1 MRRRTLIALF
11 PLLAL
16 LAAQVAPREVT
27 VAAAADLNFALPEI
41 AAGFEQKTGQKVRLS
56 FGSSGNFFAEIQNGA
71 PFDLFFSADI
81 EYPRKLE
88 AAGLAEPGTT
98 YRYAV
103 GRIVLWVPRESKI
116 DVAALGIKALL
127 DPSVRKIAIADPRHA
142 PYGRAA
148 VAAIEHFGVYE
159 KTKDKLVFG
168 ENISQ
173 TAQFVESGAA
183 DIGIIALSLAAAPPM
198 KEKGKYWEIPES
210 AHPAIEQ
217 GAVILKSSRNK
228 QAAAAFLDYLKSPAA
243 VELMARYGFTRPAE
257 AAVTK

>member
-1 MRRRTLIALF
+1 MAAFLVLIAL
-11 PLLAL
+11 LT
-16 LAAQVAPREVT
+16 AQSAQHELTIAVAS
-27 VAAAADLNFALPEI
+27 DLNFAFQEI
-41 AAGFEQKTGQKVRLS
+41 TAQFEKETGQKVRLS
-56 FGSSGNFFAEIQNGA
+56 FGSSGNFFAQIQNGA

-88 AAGLAEPGTT
+88 AAGVAEPGTI

-103 GRIVLWVPRESKI
+103 GRIVLWVPRDSKI
-116 DVAALGIKALL
+116 DVARLEIDALL

-148 VAAIEHFGVYE
+148 VSAMEHFGVYE
-159 KTKDKLVFG
+159 KLKDKLVFG

-173 TAQFVESGAA
+173 TAQFVESGGA

-217 GAVILKSSRNK
+217 GAVILKSSQNK
-228 QAAAAFLDYLKSPAA
+228 QAAAAFLDYLKSPAG
-243 VELMARYGFTRPAE
+243 VELMRRYGFSLPVE
-257 AAVTK
+257 APKQK